1 MRSATRDD
9 LPGIVEIY
17 NSTVAS
23 RIVTADTE
31 EVSVESR
38 VSWFEGHAPDR
49 YPLMVHE
56 DGGEVA
62 AWVSFERFHARPAYA
77 ATAEVSIYVAA
88 EHRGR
93 GLGRSL
99 LREAL
104 DMAPGLGI
112 RTVVALVFA
121 HNEPSLR
128 LFRSFGFDEWG
139 LLPGV
144 AEMDGGEYGLAILGK
159 RVAS

>member
-1 MRSATRDD
+1 MRSAKRDD
-9 LPGIVEIY
+9 LPRIVEIY

-23 RIVTADTE
+23 RMVTADTE

-38 VSWFEGHAPDR
+38 VPWFEGHTPDR
-49 YPLMVHE
+49 HPLLVHE

-77 ATAEVSIYVAA
+77 ATAEISIYVAT

-139 LLPGV
+139 LLPDV
-144 AEMDGGEYGLAILGK
+144 AEMDGGEYGLTILGK
-159 RVAS
+159 RVEG